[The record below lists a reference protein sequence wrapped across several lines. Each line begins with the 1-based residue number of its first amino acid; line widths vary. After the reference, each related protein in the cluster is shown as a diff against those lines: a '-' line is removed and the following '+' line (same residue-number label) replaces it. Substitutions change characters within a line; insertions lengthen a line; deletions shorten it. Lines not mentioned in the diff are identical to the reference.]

1 MAMDSI
7 KTNRAESHWWWSG
20 SERPEMF
27 ALSLMKNGTTWNH
40 RFPGWGDSKLTPL
53 RQNNRVTRCLK
64 WVIRAAHR
72 GYWKAL
78 RCNATPERR
87 AWRIWADLLTFELGL
102 IVAVWTWKAQLTP
115 QHCIFF
121 SGEIIRVPI
130 SQDARGGISEWLT
143 KIPSTEQGLT
153 KWWLPCRLWYFQFF
167 VTHSLGGALSHS
179 SYYLQ
184 FY

>member
-1 MAMDSI
+1 MLHRQMAMDSI

-121 SGEIIRVPI
+121 SGEIIRIPV
-130 SQDARGGISEWLT
+130 SQDARGGISE
-143 KIPSTEQGLT
+143 
-153 KWWLPCRLWYFQFF
+153 
-167 VTHSLGGALSHS
+167 
-179 SYYLQ
+179 
-184 FY
+184 